1 MRTYNQC
8 SSVNSGQQRDCI
20 MDHLPRF
27 VAAGAASFFIAAVVA
42 ASSGLQKDDKTL
54 KDKDQD
60 PRPKVSLKA
69 QPVIAMS
76 PARVVLTAELVG
88 GANDFEEFYCPAI
101 EWEWGDGTQSES
113 ASDCAPYEP
122 GKSEIKRRYTVE
134 HVFRAGVYRVMFHL
148 KRRDK
153 SVGAASV
160 NIQVRPGLRDGD
172 GR

>member
-1 MRTYNQC
+1 MQPLAAQDL
-8 SSVNSGQQRDCI
+8 SVEDLRMN
-20 MDHLPRF
+20 HLRRYAW
-27 VAAGAASFFIAAVVA
+27 AAAASLLLPATLAASAAV
-42 ASSGLQKDDKTL
+42 QKA
-54 KDKDQD
+54 DKDAKDNQD
-60 PRPKVSLKA
+60 NKRPQVRLKA
-69 QPVIAMS
+69 QPVIAMA

-113 ASDCAPYEP
+113 SSDCAPYEA

-134 HVFRAGVYRVMFHL
+134 HVFRAGAYRVMFHL

-160 NIQVRPGLRDGD
+160 NIQIRPGLRDGIE
-172 GR
+172 

>member
-1 MRTYNQC
+1 MTHWRR
-8 SSVNSGQQRDCI
+8 SAWAGLGSVV
-20 MDHLPRF
+20 LLATLAA
-27 VAAGAASFFIAAVVA
+27 AAG
-42 ASSGLQKDDKTL
+42 GQKT
-54 KDKDQD
+54 DKDSKENPD
-60 PRPKVSLKA
+60 NRRPQVRLRA
-69 QPVIAMS
+69 QPVIAMA

-113 ASDCAPYEP
+113 SSDCAPYEA

-172 GR
+172 NIR

>member
-1 MRTYNQC
+1 MTHWRR
-8 SSVNSGQQRDCI
+8 SVWAGLASV
-20 MDHLPRF
+20 L
-27 VAAGAASFFIAAVVA
+27 VSATLAAAAG
-42 ASSGLQKDDKTL
+42 GQKT
-54 KDKDQD
+54 DKDSKD
-60 PRPKVSLKA
+60 NPDNRRPQVRLRA
-69 QPVIAMS
+69 QPVIAMA

-113 ASDCAPYEP
+113 SSDCAPYEA

-172 GR
+172 R

>member
-1 MRTYNQC
+1 MN
-8 SSVNSGQQRDCI
+8 
-20 MDHLPRF
+20 HLRRL
-27 VAAGAASFFIAAVVA
+27 AWSGAASLVLSASLA
-42 ASSGLQKDDKTL
+42 ASAAMQKA
-54 KDKDQD
+54 DKDAKDGQD
-60 PRPKVSLKA
+60 NKRPQIRLRA
-69 QPVIAMS
+69 QPVIAMA

-134 HVFRAGVYRVMFHL
+134 HVFRAGAYRVMFHL

-160 NIQVRPGLRDGD
+160 NIQIRPGLRDGIE
-172 GR
+172 

>member
-1 MRTYNQC
+1 MTHWRRRVWAGMG
-8 SSVNSGQQRDCI
+8 SVVLSAT
-20 MDHLPRF
+20 LAA
-27 VAAGAASFFIAAVVA
+27 AAG
-42 ASSGLQKDDKTL
+42 GQKT
-54 KDKDQD
+54 DKDNKD
-60 PRPKVSLKA
+60 NPDNRRPQVRLRA
-69 QPVIAMS
+69 QPVIAMA

-113 ASDCAPYEP
+113 SSDCAPYEA

-148 KRRDK
+148 KRRDR

-172 GR
+172 NIR

>member
-1 MRTYNQC
+1 MSHWRRRAW
-8 SSVNSGQQRDCI
+8 SGG
-20 MDHLPRF
+20 LA
-27 VAAGAASFFIAAVVA
+27 VVLSATLAAAAGA
-42 ASSGLQKDDKTL
+42 QKT
-54 KDKDQD
+54 DKDAKD
-60 PRPKVSLKA
+60 NPDNKRPQVRLKA
-69 QPVIAMS
+69 QPVIAMA

-88 GANDFEEFYCPAI
+88 GANDFEEFYCPTV

-172 GR
+172 NIR